1 MLQYMLRTEI
11 RSTYMAK
18 QKKKKRKKIRLFPLL
33 VLIVIGS
40 IGYYVFHTIKGAV
53 LTILLYYC
61 LKISFKIW
69 RKYRQYAR
77 LRKAGIKEID
87 EMTGEEFEQFLGHLF
102 KKRGFK
108 VTYTAASGDYG
119 ADLLL
124 KDRDELIA
132 VQAKRYS
139 DSVGVKAVQEI
150 IGALKMYDATQAW
163 VVTNSYFTKQAV
175 KLAEMN
181 DVYLIDRDELI
192 EIILNER

>member
-1 MLQYMLRTEI
+1 
-11 RSTYMAK
+11 MAE
-18 QKKKKRKKIRLFPLL
+18 KRKRFILLPLL
-33 VLIVIGS
+33 VLVGVGYIGWRLTKTTQG
-40 IGYYVFHTIKGAV
+40 IAYAIIIYLV
-53 LTILLYYC
+53 LKWTFI
-61 LKISFKIW
+61 IW
-69 RKYRQYAR
+69 RKYRKWTR
-77 LRKAGIKEID
+77 LRRAGIKQID
-87 EMTGEEFEQFLGHLF
+87 EMTGEEFEEFLGMLF

-108 VTYTAASGDYG
+108 VTFTKASGDYG

-150 IGALKMYDATQAW
+150 IGSLKMYDATQAW
-163 VVTNSYFTKQAV
+163 VVTNSYFTKQAE

-192 EIILNER
+192 EMILNER

>member
-1 MLQYMLRTEI
+1 MTKE
-11 RSTYMAK
+11 
-18 QKKKKRKKIRLFPLL
+18 KKKKRNGLRIFRLLTVVL
-33 VLIVIGS
+33 VGAIGWYFTNTFN
-40 IGYYVFHTIKGAV
+40 GV
-53 LTILLYYC
+53 LYAIALYYI

-69 RKYRQYAR
+69 RKFHRFSR
-77 LRKAGIKEID
+77 LRKAGIKQID
-87 EMTGEEFEQFLGHLF
+87 QMTGEEFEQFLGMLF
-102 KKRGFK
+102 KKRGYK
-108 VTYTAASGDYG
+108 VSFTAASGDYG

-150 IGALKMYDATQAW
+150 IGSLKMYDATQAW
-163 VVTNSYFTKQAV
+163 VVTNSYFTKQAI

-192 EIILNER
+192 EIILSTR